1 MSSQDQ
7 NFFNLFMVAIG
18 SLAGIAV
25 VLVVTAR
32 VVGGDTQLAW
42 VQGDPD
48 YVAAVYKRIAPVG
61 RVSVAGEEPAAV
73 PAADAGPGAD
83 AAPAGAAP
91 APVAKALDGEQVY
104 NAACMACHGS
114 GVAGAP
120 KFGDAGAW
128 KARIAQGA
136 DTLHKH
142 ALEGLQGAAGFM
154 PPKGGRADLA
164 DAEVMAAVDF
174 MVAKSR

>member
-18 SLAGIAV
+18 VLVGIAA

-48 YVAAVYKRIAPVG
+48 YVAAVDKRIAPVG
-61 RVSVAGEEPAAV
+61 RVSLAGEEPAAV
-73 PAADAGPGAD
+73 PAADAGAG
-83 AAPAGAAP
+83 AAPTGEAP
-91 APVAKALDGEQVY
+91 APVAKTLDGEQVY

-142 ALEGLQGAAGFM
+142 ALEGFQGAAGFM
-154 PPKGGRADLA
+154 PPKGGRTDLS

>member
-1 MSSQDQ
+1 MNSSILTPPTSHLYPLTNPWQ
-7 NFFNLFMVAIG
+7 LFADLHIDH
-18 SLAGIAV
+18 AF
-25 VLVVTAR
+25 
-32 VVGGDTQLAW
+32 
-42 VQGDPD
+42 
-48 YVAAVYKRIAPVG
+48 
-61 RVSVAGEEPAAV
+61 
-73 PAADAGPGAD
+73 AADAG
-83 AAPAGAAP
+83 AGAVPTGEAP
-91 APVAKALDGEQVY
+91 APVAKTLDGEQVY

-142 ALEGLQGAAGFM
+142 ALEGFQGAAGVM
-154 PPKGGRADLA
+154 PPKGGRTDLS